1 MRLGLSMATALG
13 TVYILEEPV
22 NCSHSSVVMAP
33 APMLTTPILLAEV
46 VNALPVSSA
55 YKR

>member
-1 MRLGLSMATALG
+1 MRWGLSIATALG
-13 TVYILEEPV
+13 TVYILDEPV

-33 APMLTTPILLAEV
+33 APMLTTPMLLSEV